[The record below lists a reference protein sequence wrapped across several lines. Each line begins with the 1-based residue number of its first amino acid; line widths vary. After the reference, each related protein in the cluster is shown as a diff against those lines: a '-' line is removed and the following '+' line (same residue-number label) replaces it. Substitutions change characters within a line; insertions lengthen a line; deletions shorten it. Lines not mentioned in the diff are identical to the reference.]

1 MNLKLIREVY
11 LEGTIPAT
19 LASGFPPAHHEENK
33 SMHDPTLTMVERYLT
48 LRLACS
54 GPREEKVRALRRRKS
69 GSAVLKNYSMS
80 CEAKQGPKTLVRALP
95 RR

>member
-1 MNLKLIREVY
+1 
-11 LEGTIPAT
+11 
-19 LASGFPPAHHEENK
+19 
-33 SMHDPTLTMVERYLT
+33 MHDPRLTMVERYLT

-54 GPREEKVRALRRRKS
+54 GPRKEKVRALRRRKL